1 MLSYVSG
8 REHRIKTR
16 RGWRVGDG
24 GYVVSEIKT
33 FIVLVIEAFIV
44 LEIKAYKLRNLEQD
58 TLPCQ

>member
-1 MLSYVSG
+1 M
-8 REHRIKTR
+8 
-16 RGWRVGDG
+16 
-24 GYVVSEIKT
+24 EIKT